1 MENEERDMNMVLI
14 KFNDGPLAGQE
25 REMQSADTMAAEYP
39 GYSPQEQVLDP
50 ERGQCLTVQWTG
62 EAANEAAYGDSEQ
75 ERERYGNQTGL
86 RGREAV
92 DRARGHHQMTS
103 QTGAEQRSTESASAK
118 ATGAEGRQ
126 SANDKNEAKQQVKDR
141 RDAK

>member
-14 KFNDGPLAGQE
+14 KFEDGPLAGQE
-25 REMQSADTMAAEYP
+25 RQVQSPDTLAAEYP

-50 ERGQCLTVQWTG
+50 ERGQCLTVQWTN

-86 RGREAV
+86 RGREAA

-103 QTGAEQRSTESASAK
+103 QERPTGGTDE
-118 ATGAEGRQ
+118 ATGAEDRET
-126 SANDKNEAKQQVKDR
+126 KNQAKQQVKDR